1 MKNTQTAGK
10 YKWEELSYE
19 AQEYAINHERNKR
32 IQGATAEYFKPLLK
46 LAKYRFRQSTNI
58 LRYTGL
64 SYQRCP

>member
-32 IQGATAEYFKPLLK
+32 DIKQY
-46 LAKYRFRQSTNI
+46 
-58 LRYTGL
+58 
-64 SYQRCP
+64 